1 MRGRQL
7 GGLLAALALAG
18 CSATAEGGA
27 GTEYHPAVVEAVP
40 GADVWRVTLTDD
52 AADRIGLELG
62 QVTRTADTTSIPY
75 AALIYDGQG
84 AAWVYVEDTPLSF
97 VRRAVDVRRVEGRR
111 VVVDEGLADG
121 ARVAM
126 TGATELYGAELG
138 IDGSH

>member
-1 MRGRQL
+1 MRGQPL
-7 GGLLAALALAG
+7 GSLLAALALAG
-18 CSATAEGGA
+18 CTATADG

-40 GADVWRVTLTDD
+40 GADVLRVTLTDD
-52 AADRIGLELG
+52 AADRIGLEIG
-62 QVTRTADTTSIPY
+62 RVTHVADTTSIPY

-97 VRRAVDVRRVEGRR
+97 VRRAVDVARIDGQRA
-111 VVVDEGLADG
+111 VVGEGLAAG